1 MKRCLTTGVLRE
13 DELVRTILNACL
25 LWAVCG
31 LCAVVSGQTPPRAQ
45 KAPPAPVSPPVAK
58 AADTDKMIRE
68 AAQRFVDAFNK
79 GDAKAVAALWAEGG
93 DYVDESGERTSGREA
108 IQKKYAAF
116 LAANAGAK
124 LEVVIDAVQQISPD
138 TAIEDGH
145 SKLTLAAQPESTTSG
160 RYTVVHVKRNGKWQ
174 IASVRDLPGEASANS
189 APLADLDW
197 IMGTWHAEHLG
208 AEMEIHFRWLADKSF
223 VEATYAKREG
233 DKLTP
238 TATQIVGVD
247 PRSGRITSWMFSA
260 DKGYAHG
267 LWVPHDTGW
276 AVEFEGARADGTPTT
291 AVNLLSR
298 VNDAL
303 VWKST
308 QRTIGGE
315 GLPDTNE
322 VVLKRK

>member
-1 MKRCLTTGVLRE
+1 M
-13 DELVRTILNACL
+13 RTIRYACL
-25 LWAVCG
+25 MLAACG
-31 LCAVVSGQTPPRAQ
+31 LCVVVSGQVPPRAQ
-45 KAPPAPVSPPVAK
+45 KTLPAPAGQPVAK
-58 AADTDKMIRE
+58 PADTDKAIRE
-68 AAQRFVDAFNK
+68 AAARFVDAFNK
-79 GDAKAVAALWAEGG
+79 GDAKLVAALWAEDG
-93 DYVDESGERTSGREA
+93 DYVDESGERTTGRDA
-108 IQKKYAAF
+108 IQKKYAEF

-124 LEVVIDAVQQISPD
+124 LELAIDAVQQISPD
-138 TAIEDGH
+138 TTIEDGH
-145 SKLTLAAQPESTTSG
+145 SKLTLAAQPNSATSG

-174 IASVRDLPGEASANS
+174 IASVRDLPGAAANG

-197 IMGTWHAEHLG
+197 IIGTWHAEHLG

-247 PRSGRITSWMFSA
+247 PRSGRVTSWMFSA
-260 DKGYAHG
+260 DKGYAQG
-267 LWVPHDTGW
+267 SWVPHDTGW
-276 AVEFEGARADGTPTT
+276 AIEFEGARADGTPTT

-308 QRTIGGE
+308 QRTVGGE
-315 GLPDTNE
+315 GLPDTDE